1 MKDIFVLFGL
11 SIVTVGCNQSN
22 SNEAY
27 FENQI
32 KELEK
37 KIENAYTPG
46 FGDFMG
52 SIQNHHNKLWFAGI
66 NENWELAA
74 FEIHELEEI
83 FEDIENTYP
92 NREETKFIPMIHPG
106 LEAVEKAVSE
116 QNSDIFKSSYQTLTN
131 ACNTCHKATKHE
143 FINITIPTAPSYTN
157 QDYKPF
163 SND

>member
-1 MKDIFVLFGL
+1 MKHIFVLFGL

-83 FEDIENTYP
+83 FEDIETTYP
-92 NREETKFIPMIHPG
+92 DREETQSMPLIHPG
-106 LEAVEKAVSE
+106 LNAVNTALNN
-116 QNSDIFKSSYQTLTN
+116 QNPEEFK
-131 ACNTCHKATKHE
+131 
-143 FINITIPTAPSYTN
+143 
-157 QDYKPF
+157 
-163 SND
+163 

>member
-1 MKDIFVLFGL
+1 MKHIFALLGL

-22 SNEAY
+22 SNDAY

-92 NREETKFIPMIHPG
+92 DRDETEFIPMIHPG

-116 QNSDIFKSSYQTLTN
+116 QNSDIFKSSYHALTN
-131 ACNTCHKATKHE
+131 VFNTCHKATEQK
-143 FINITIPTAPSYTN
+143 FINITIHTSPSLKN
-157 QDYKPF
+157 
-163 SND
+163 